1 MTWNGVWNR
10 GRGAMDRRAVLG
22 LGVAGAA
29 MAGAGMAGHAEA
41 AQIDINAPDTAR
53 QIYRKMRYRTD
64 SGLVFAWVKG
74 GHMAEVGP
82 NLTPIHGTN
91 LGAIQRVT
99 QRADGGFDVRSME
112 VYFSTDPDT
121 GRRLTK
127 YRNPLTKAVVVVPS
141 YRPEA
146 STVTYSK
153 DNVPST
159 RGFPGMSA
167 ELTHYPVEQSVIGD
181 TLYLRERSR
190 GRYVSPNVPV
200 RIVNEISTLSAPLAE
215 VLDPNTTSVN
225 ARLDSNDVADWPS
238 WMKMGDQPG
247 IMALY
252 AVGGKVSRFEDMP
265 ADWLEMVHEVY
276 PDIARDPIAA
286 LDRA

>member
-1 MTWNGVWNR
+1 MGWDSVWNIRR
-10 GRGAMDRRAVLG
+10 GSLDRRAVLG
-22 LGVAGAA
+22 LGLAGAA
-29 MAGAGMAGHAEA
+29 MAGHASA
-41 AQIDINAPDTAR
+41 ATVDIDAPDIAR
-53 QIYRKMRYRTD
+53 HIYRKMRYRTD

-82 NLTPIHGTN
+82 NLTPLHGTN

-121 GRRLTK
+121 GRRLTT
-127 YRNPLTKAVVVVPS
+127 YLNPLTKAEVVVPS

-153 DNVPST
+153 DNIPST

-167 ELTHYPVEQSVIGD
+167 ELTHYPVERSVIGD
-181 TLYLRERSR
+181 TLYLRDRSR

-276 PDIARDPIAA
+276 PDIARDPVAA